1 MIAVRIV
8 AGLLLLAHGF
18 VHMLYLAPDVKEFSI
33 DRSWLLPD
41 PARRPVAMALMLA
54 TVVAFALVALAVW
67 GIPGLAGAWPILI
80 IMACLLSAVL
90 LVMYWNSALAIG
102 IAIDLALA
110 TLAVTRPEWA
120 DRLVG

>member
-33 DRSWLLPD
+33 HRSWLLPD